1 MKLELE
7 PEEGR
12 ELLSLIV
19 DRLTEEA
26 GLSDAD
32 RAALK
37 RWRSEQMKAGSDG
50 MRELTAKINA
60 DLERALRAKEKSAVQ
75 KPDWR

>member
-1 MKLELE
+1 MRLELE
-7 PEEGR
+7 QEEGR

-19 DRLTEEA
+19 ERITEEA
-26 GLSDAD
+26 KLSNQD

-37 RWRSEQMKAGSDG
+37 RWRSERMKPGSDG
-50 MRELTAKINA
+50 MRELTEKVNA
-60 DLERALRAKEKSAVQ
+60 DLKRALRTKEKSAVQ

>member
-1 MKLELE
+1 MKVELE
-7 PEEGR
+7 PDETR
-12 ELLSLIV
+12 ELLALII
-19 DRLTEEA
+19 DRLSVEA

-37 RWRSEQMKAGSDG
+37 RWRSETMKAGSEA
-50 MRELTAKINA
+50 MRELTAKVNA
-60 DLERALRAKEKSAVQ
+60 DLERTLRTKEKSAVR